1 MSGGTWTSS
10 AAGRLARSSTDDL
23 LYGAIVTAAVLVAAG
38 GHLASAGRV
47 LAVWAVVLCT
57 YWLTHVYVHAARGQF
72 HGDTRNLLRRAGD
85 AAKSEVAIVEGGVPA
100 MLVFL
105 TATAFGFA
113 TITAVHVALWFTVVL
128 LGLAGYLGARHA
140 GRSSAASVG
149 EAAGAALLGVLM
161 VAAKTL
167 LH

>member
-1 MSGGTWTSS
+1 MRSRTSASS

-38 GHLASAGRV
+38 GHVASAGRV
-47 LAVWAVVLCT
+47 LAVWGVVLST
-57 YWLTHVYVHAARGQF
+57 YWLTHVYVHAARSQF
-72 HGDTRNLLRRAGD
+72 RGDSRNLLRRSGE
-85 AAKSEVAIVEGGVPA
+85 AAKTELPIVEGGIPA

-105 TATAFGFA
+105 TATACGLDP
-113 TITAVHVALWFTVVL
+113 ITAVHVALWFTVLL

-140 GRSSAASVG
+140 GRSSAAAAG
-149 EAAGAALLGVLM
+149 EAAAAALLGVLM